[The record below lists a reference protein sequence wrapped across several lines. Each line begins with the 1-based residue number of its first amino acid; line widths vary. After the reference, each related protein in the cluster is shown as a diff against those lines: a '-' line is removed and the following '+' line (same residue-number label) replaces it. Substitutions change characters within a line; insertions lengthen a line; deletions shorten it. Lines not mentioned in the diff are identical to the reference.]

1 VGHLLRFSKIVC
13 SSFLLVAV
21 TFCKQD
27 IHEFLLL
34 LSHLMIFL
42 LVAEFYLFMDNFT
55 YSYLFLVKFIHL
67 GLFEQ
72 GVFMVSVYHTFSF
85 LFLTSL
91 RLVDVMYDFFLLP
104 FLLFFFLT
112 FLLQI
117 LLAFLHVVLMYLV
130 V

>member
-1 VGHLLRFSKIVC
+1 
-13 SSFLLVAV
+13 
-21 TFCKQD
+21 
-27 IHEFLLL
+27 
-34 LSHLMIFL
+34 MIFL